1 MFACSTLSIVIL
13 SDTATD
19 FSASSSE
26 RMNPRETLLEFLELH
41 HLAGMTLLKQFSV
54 YWTQSDLV
62 NGSLVL
68 PLVSSNLYQIK
79 ESHDLVLMLLSLHE
93 TMYRICML
101 SIAIPDLCFEHSS
114 GQGFGNVIEHRVKG
128 FANL

>member
-1 MFACSTLSIVIL
+1 MDPT
-13 SDTATD
+13 
-19 FSASSSE
+19 
-26 RMNPRETLLEFLELH
+26 ETLLEFHELH
-41 HLAGMTLLKQFSV
+41 HFAGMTLLKQFSV

-79 ESHDLVLMLLSLHE
+79 ESHDLVLMLLFLHE

-101 SIAIPDLCFEHSS
+101 SIAILDLCFEHSS
-114 GQGFGNVIEHRVKG
+114 RQGFGSVFEHRVKG